1 MKRSQMLKQRAA
13 MKTRKYQSILDKAKA
28 EKRELTS
35 EEEQEL
41 DALEQE
47 LELIEQKIEDL
58 EEKERESASE
68 EEEDPSEEEEEEERK
83 PKRKPGR
90 RTPGGEDAEV
100 GKMMKRFSPIR
111 AIRAASE
118 GKNLEGVEKEM
129 NEEAIREAKALGFKF
144 EASRGF
150 SIPARMMRATA
161 QTVTEDSGEY
171 GGKLVTS
178 DVHLVDGF
186 FPKLQ
191 VEELGATVMTGL
203 TGNRE
208 LPVMPNFDF
217 SWYSETGAV
226 TLQKNKIDGPT
237 LSPKRAAA
245 GVAIS
250 HQLLIQSSVD
260 FESKVWEK
268 LQQGAARCLTSAA
281 INGSG
286 ASNQPTGILNTTGIQ
301 VSALLTAAGAPTW
314 AHIVELQAL
323 IEQADSTEDAV
334 AYLCSP
340 RLAAKLKTVAKDAGS
355 GRFLME
361 NREIDGFKTLV
372 SSLVPRLGTSP
383 NFTEVLLYGDFSQLF
398 VAQWG
403 GVNFV
408 VDPYTGAGSGETNIY
423 VNMYADCAIAN
434 PKGFA
439 VNKFMTT

>member
-1 MKRSQMLKQRAA
+1 MKRSEQLKQRAVL
-13 MKTRKYQSILDKAKA
+13 KKRKYQSIIDKVKA
-28 EKRELTS
+28 ENRELTP

-41 DALEQE
+41 DELEQE
-47 LELIEQKIEDL
+47 LEAIEGKIEDL
-58 EEKERESASE
+58 RAKEAEGDGADDE
-68 EEEDPSEEEEEEERK
+68 EEEEEEERG
-83 PKRKPGR
+83 PKRKQGR
-90 RTPGGEDAEV
+90 RSPGGEDDEAR
-100 GKMMKRFSPIR
+100 KMMKRFSPVR

-118 GKNLEGVEKEM
+118 GKALDGVEKEL
-129 NEEAIREAKALGFKF
+129 NDEAMRESRALGLKF
-144 EASRGF
+144 ETSRGF

-161 QTVTEDSGEY
+161 QTVTEDSGDY

-178 DVHLVDGF
+178 DVHLVDSF

-208 LPVMPNFDF
+208 LPVMPNFNF
-217 SWYSETGAV
+217 SWMAETGSV
-226 TLQKNKIDGPT
+226 TLQKQEVDGPT

-250 HQLLIQSSVD
+250 NQLLAQSSVD
-260 FESKVWEK
+260 FEAQVWRK
-268 LQQGAARCLTSAA
+268 LQEGAARILTSAV

-286 ASNQPTGILNTTGIQ
+286 TSNQPTGILNTTGVQ
-301 VSALLTAAGAPTW
+301 PSALLTAAGAPTW

-323 IEQADSTEDAV
+323 IEQADSTEEAI
-334 AYLCSP
+334 AYLLSP
-340 RLAAKLKTVAKDAGS
+340 RLAAKLKTVAKDTGS

-361 NREIDGFKTLV
+361 NKEIDGIRTLV

-408 VDPYTGAGSGETNIY
+408 VDPYTGAGAGSVNLY

-434 PKGFA
+434 PKAFA

>member
-13 MKTRKYQSILDKAKA
+13 LKKRKYQSILDKVKA

-41 DALEQE
+41 DELEQE
-47 LELIEQKIEDL
+47 LEQIEQKIEEL

-111 AIRAASE
+111 AIKRASE
-118 GKNLEGVEKEM
+118 GIALDGVEKEL
-129 NEEAIREAKALGFKF
+129 NDEALVEARALGFKF

-150 SIPARMMRATA
+150 SIPAKMMRATS
-161 QTVTEDSGEY
+161 QTVTEDSGDY

-178 DVHLVDGF
+178 DVQLVDGF

-217 SWYSETGAV
+217 SWLAETGAV
-226 TLQKNKIDGPT
+226 TVQKQKVDGPT

-245 GVAIS
+245 GVGIS

-260 FESKVWEK
+260 FEAQVWRK
-268 LQQGAARCLTSAA
+268 LQQGAARALTAAA
-281 INGSG
+281 INGPG
-286 ASNQPTGILNTTGIQ
+286 TLAPTGILNTAGVQ
-301 VSALLTAAGAPTW
+301 PSVLLTAAGAPTW

-323 IEQADSTEDAV
+323 VEQADSTEEAI

-340 RLAAKLKTVAKDAGS
+340 RLAAKLKTVAKDTGS

-361 NREIDGFKTLV
+361 NKEIDGIKTLV
-372 SSLVPRLGTSP
+372 SSLVPRLGTTP

-408 VDPYTGAGSGETNIY
+408 VDPYTGAGSGETLLYI
-423 VNMYADCAIAN
+423 NMYADCAIAN
-434 PKGFA
+434 PKAFA